1 MGTDND
7 SPNLIC
13 SPPFCR
19 PCLADQLRSGLTEPA
34 LPQVRERVINV
45 SSISSS
51 SQMDWG
57 NLEGEQRYSAEA
69 QYETSKARDPD
80 SQQC

>member
-1 MGTDND
+1 MYQGHLV
-7 SPNLIC
+7 S
-13 SPPFCR
+13 S
-19 PCLADQLRSGLTEPA
+19 RSTLSCW
-34 LPQVRERVINV
+34 QVRERVINV